1 MPNASLNASP
11 RHDTCA
17 GIKGRT
23 GATTE
28 SLIGGGAARS
38 GFASWSSGVGSALLR
53 LGAEGP
59 ELPQQSLRATLH
71 GLGSGSGTLAAYWLQ
86 QAVEV
91 DTGIAK
97 VDVGE
102 DPRQCC
108 RRQDTRLSLGR
119 GAKAKGDIFK
129 SMNQE
134 GKQLGGAVLGASQRT
149 L

>member
-1 MPNASLNASP
+1 M
-11 RHDTCA
+11 
-17 GIKGRT
+17 
-23 GATTE
+23 
-28 SLIGGGAARS
+28 RS
-38 GFASWSSGVGSALLR
+38 GFALWSSGVGSALLR

-59 ELPQQSLRATLH
+59 ELPQQGLCATLH
-71 GLGSGSGTLAAYWLQ
+71 SLGSGSGTLAAHRLQ

-108 RRQDTRLSLGR
+108 RRQDTRLGLGR

-129 SMNQE
+129 SVNQE
-134 GKQLGGAVLGASQRT
+134 GKKLGGAVLDASQRA
-149 L
+149 LQAAVVKHPQRGASLRLHL

>member
-28 SLIGGGAARS
+28 SLVGGAAAQS

-71 GLGSGSGTLAAYWLQ
+71 GLGSGSGTLTTHWLQ

-97 VDVGE
+97 VWVRTRVSVAKDRTCASASAVG
-102 DPRQCC
+102 PRP
-108 RRQDTRLSLGR
+108 RATSSR
-119 GAKAKGDIFK
+119 A
-129 SMNQE
+129 
-134 GKQLGGAVLGASQRT
+134 
-149 L
+149 

>member
-23 GATTE
+23 RATTE
-28 SLIGGGAARS
+28 SLVGGGAARS
-38 GFASWSSGVGSALLR
+38 GFASWSSRVGSALLR

-91 DTGIAK
+91 DAGIAK
-97 VDVGE
+97 IDVG
-102 DPRQCC
+102 C
-108 RRQDTRLSLGR
+108 G
-119 GAKAKGDIFK
+119 
-129 SMNQE
+129 
-134 GKQLGGAVLGASQRT
+134 
-149 L
+149 

>member
-28 SLIGGGAARS
+28 SLVGGGAARS

-53 LGAEGP
+53 LGAKGP

-71 GLGSGSGTLAAYWLQ
+71 GLGSGTLAAYWLQ

-91 DTGIAK
+91 DAGIAK

-108 RRQDTRLSLGR
+108 RR
-119 GAKAKGDIFK
+119 
-129 SMNQE
+129 
-134 GKQLGGAVLGASQRT
+134 
-149 L
+149 